1 MNLQEKMI
9 ELRTRI
15 NALELKKS
23 GLNKFAGFK
32 YYELADFLPTV
43 NELSKELK
51 LIALFNLT
59 EDQATLTIVNAEDPK
74 ERELFSSPTADAQ
87 VKGTTPVQ
95 SLGAVHTYLKRYLY
109 MNFLELTEGDAL
121 DAAVG
126 SGKLEEQKVKEEQKA
141 TEEQLTLLL
150 EKLTPERQVKML
162 KYYKKESLEDLT
174 ITEASQALKKL
185 NG

>member
-1 MNLQEKMI
+1 MNLQEKII

-15 NALELKKS
+15 NALDLKKS
-23 GLNKFAGFK
+23 GLNKFAGFR

-51 LIALFNLT
+51 LIAIFNLT
-59 EDQATLTIVNAEDPK
+59 EDQATLTIINAEDPK
-74 ERELFSSPTADAQ
+74 EREPFMSPTADAQ

-126 SGKLEEQKVKEEQKA
+126 TGKLEEQKA

-150 EKLTPERQVKML
+150 EKLTPERQKNML
-162 KYYKKESLEDLT
+162 KYYKKQSLEELT
-174 ITEASQALKKL
+174 VTEASQALKKL